1 MAFLFLAKTKIFCAY
16 LTNYSY
22 YLKFLSDKKKFNI
35 FLFFKEEIT
44 SKANKISFTMPTV
57 GVSRGGG
64 SRTGATTTSPP
75 TGSGVVGGAALLP
88 ASSSAPAGG
97 PSSRRRLQ
105 LTDDQRQEIRDAFEL
120 FDADKNGLVDSH
132 EMKVAMRALGFD
144 VQREE
149 IGRYM
154 LDCAGRDQR
163 GQALMD
169 LAGFTDIMTEKF
181 AQRDPR
187 QEMIK
192 AFQLFD
198 ENNTGKISI
207 RSLRRVAREIG
218 ENMSDEELQ
227 AMIDEFDTDQDGEI
241 NLEEFLAIML
251 EEDDY

>member
-1 MAFLFLAKTKIFCAY
+1 
-16 LTNYSY
+16 
-22 YLKFLSDKKKFNI
+22 
-35 FLFFKEEIT
+35 
-44 SKANKISFTMPTV
+44 MPAV
-57 GVSRGGG
+57 GASRGVGNRSGMTLSSSSTGTGVGAGG
-64 SRTGATTTSPP
+64 GGGATAVP
-75 TGSGVVGGAALLP
+75 
-88 ASSSAPAGG
+88 SSAHGNAAV
-97 PSSRRRLQ
+97 SRRRFQ

-132 EMKVAMRALGFD
+132 EMKVSMRALGFD

-149 IGRYM
+149 ISRYM
-154 LDCAGRDQR
+154 QDCAARDQH
-163 GQALMD
+163 GQPLMD

-187 QEMIK
+187 KEMIK

-218 ENMSDEELQ
+218 ENMTDEELQ

-241 NLEEFLAIML
+241 NLDEFLAIML
-251 EEDDY
+251 EDDEY

>member
-1 MAFLFLAKTKIFCAY
+1 
-16 LTNYSY
+16 
-22 YLKFLSDKKKFNI
+22 
-35 FLFFKEEIT
+35 
-44 SKANKISFTMPTV
+44 MPAV

-64 SRTGATTTSPP
+64 GRTNATTSSPP
-75 TGSGVVGGAALLP
+75 TGHGSVGNAALLP
-88 ASSSAPAGG
+88 ASSSSASAGG

-154 LDCAGRDQR
+154 QDCAARDQR